1 MKKIFIT
8 GGGGFFG
15 SKMAEK
21 FLEKGHKVTV
31 YDNLQFGVDGTEPF
45 MLNPNYSL
53 VIGDVK
59 NSDYMFSHAL
69 GHDIVIHLAAYVGE
83 VICKENINFVDE
95 VNTDSAVNMSKFCE
109 QNDIQ
114 FLFLSTCSNYG
125 KTNTMVNEESE
136 LNPSGLY
143 STSKITAEKIILE
156 NNKSSLVL
164 RCATLFGVSHRMR
177 VDLTINQLIYE
188 MLRDG
193 IITVY
198 GEEAWRPYL
207 HVEDAVNMIML
218 SLDKKLTGV
227 YNLGTDELNYTKK
240 QIIEEIQKSH
250 EFIIKPIVWDDPRDY
265 KVDFSKINKEID
277 YDIKYKLNDG
287 VKELLEHMSTNEFKI
302 KQNIKNNRHV

>member
-1 MKKIFIT
+1 MKKILIT
-8 GGGGFFG
+8 GGAGFFG

-21 FLEKGHKVTV
+21 FLENGYSVTV
-31 YDNLQFGVDGTEPF
+31 YDNLQFGDDGIKPF
-45 MLNPNYSL
+45 MSNPNYKL

-59 NSDYMFSHAL
+59 DTEKMLSEASKS
-69 GHDIVIHLAAYVGE
+69 DIVVHLAAYVGE
-83 VICKENINFVDE
+83 VICKENINYVYE
-95 VNTDSAVNMSKFCE
+95 VNSDSAVNMAKFCDE
-109 QNDIQ
+109 NNIQ

-125 KTNTMVNEESE
+125 KSKEVVNEESE

-143 STSKITAEKIILE
+143 STSKIQAENEILE
-156 NNKSSLVL
+156 KYKSSLIL

-207 HVEDAVNMIML
+207 HVEDAVNMIIL
-218 SLDKKLTGV
+218 ILEKKLSGV

-240 QIIEEIQKSH
+240 QIIEEIQKSY
-250 EFIIKPIVWDDPRDY
+250 EFLIKPIVWDDPRDY
-265 KVDFSKINKEID
+265 KVNFSKINQEID
-277 YDIKYKLNDG
+277 YTIKYKLNDG
-287 VKELLEHMSTNEFKI
+287 VKELLDHMTTDEFKI